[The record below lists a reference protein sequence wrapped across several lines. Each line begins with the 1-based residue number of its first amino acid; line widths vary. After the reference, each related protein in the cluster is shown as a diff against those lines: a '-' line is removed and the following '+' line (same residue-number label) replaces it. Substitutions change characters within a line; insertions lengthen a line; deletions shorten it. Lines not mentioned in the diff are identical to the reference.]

1 MVRAD
6 EEDIVGRDI
15 DDGAQKRTKAS
26 GRPIPPAPRVVA
38 KVEELSE
45 EEEDDEEEDEEED
58 DEDDEVTAISATQPS
73 QPRNEVDPKLD
84 FRQNAVHVYGLDFLK
99 TGHMEEIF
107 SQFSHK
113 YIEWINDSCAN
124 VIFKNAESAK
134 TALESLSFP
143 KKDDE
148 PWRRTPDIL
157 VSEDVPPIFL
167 QMRLATAKDAKRAR
181 KSATCSMPYIH
192 YPQQV
197 SRPQGRGRGGRGGR
211 GGRRRMY
218 ADDAGS
224 DKPVPA
230 AAPKFKPEAGTKRAI
245 VTDEEKRKRQ
255 KREQRFGE
263 AAEAEVIDDDS
274 APQQAT
280 HADADASKADVGS
293 GPVETQQS
301 SEKNSD
307 APVSAE
313 GKAAAEAT
321 KEPAPTEEKAAVEAT
336 EEPAAEAPAP
346 DQKS

>member
-15 DDGAQKRTKAS
+15 DDGAQKRTKTS
-26 GRPIPPAPRVVA
+26 GRPIPAAPSVT

-45 EEEDDEEEDEEED
+45 EEDDDEEEDEEED

-107 SQFSHK
+107 SQFNHK

-124 VIFKNAESAK
+124 VVFNNAEGAK

-167 QMRLATAKDAKRAR
+167 QMRLATAKDAKRSR
-181 KSATCSMPYIH
+181 KSATCAMPYVH
-192 YPQQV
+192 YPQQF
-197 SRPQGRGRGGRGGR
+197 SRPPGRGRGGRGGR
-211 GGRRRMY
+211 GRRRMY
-218 ADDAGS
+218 TDTGS

-230 AAPKFKPEAGTKRAI
+230 AVAKSKPEAGTKRTV

-255 KREQRFGE
+255 KRDQRFGE
-263 AAEAEVIDDDS
+263 GAEIIDEENAS
-274 APQQAT
+274 KQST
-280 HADADASKADVGS
+280 HSDADASKAAAGS
-293 GPVETQQS
+293 EVETQPS
-301 SEKNSD
+301 SENNPD
-307 APVSAE
+307 APESAE
-313 GKAAAEAT
+313 EKAAAEAT
-321 KEPAPTEEKAAVEAT
+321 KESDPAEEKAAVEAT
-336 EEPAAEAPAP
+336 EEPPAEAPAP
-346 DQKS
+346 DQKT